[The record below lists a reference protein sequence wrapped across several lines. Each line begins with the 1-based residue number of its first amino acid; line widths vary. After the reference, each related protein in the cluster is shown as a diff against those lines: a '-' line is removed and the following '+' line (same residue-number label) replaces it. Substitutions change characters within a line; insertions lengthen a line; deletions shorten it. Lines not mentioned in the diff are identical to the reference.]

1 MNENVLLEARLLI
14 SGFLKNRRVELG
26 MSQDKLAELSNMG
39 VATIRRF
46 ESGKFW
52 LNLKQYLI
60 LCHHL
65 KCYPFLAESDSKHPL
80 AKDMREAMKKINS
93 FKRKNDEQ

>member
-1 MNENVLLEARLLI
+1 MNENVLLEARQLI
-14 SGFLKNRRVELG
+14 SGFLKNRRIELG
-26 MSQDKLAELSNMG
+26 MSQDKLAELSSMG

-60 LCHHL
+60 LCRHL
-65 KCYPFLAESDSKHPL
+65 KCYPFLAESDSEHPL
-80 AKDMREAMKKINS
+80 AKDMREAMAKVNS
-93 FKRKNDEQ
+93 FKKNNNN